1 MFIKYNSKIQEVV
14 RNISNEL
21 KDMGLNSDFMI
32 GYEQDITNYSRIIY
46 DYKNNNNSRVLTH
59 GHICNTNKFI
69 YSRLLVFLK
78 MLYSF
83 EKYKIN
89 ITPEI
94 LAEVLNNCFH
104 ES

>member
-1 MFIKYNSKIQEVV
+1 MFIKYNSKIQEVIK
-14 RNISNEL
+14 NITNEL

-32 GYEQDITNYSRIIY
+32 GYEENITNYSRIIY
-46 DYKNNNNSRVLTH
+46 DYKNNNSRVLIH
-59 GHICNTNKFI
+59 GHICNPNKFI

-83 EKYKIN
+83 KKYKIN
-89 ITPEI
+89 ITPEF
-94 LAEVLNNCFH
+94 LSEVLNNCFH